1 VFVRALFISR
11 TVDIS
16 GTNMLGP
23 QVVLVTCLTLQA
35 VQSANILALINLAAP
50 SHYFFN
56 RAVTRSL
63 AARGHKV
70 HIDS

>member
-1 VFVRALFISR
+1 
-11 TVDIS
+11 
-16 GTNMLGP
+16 MLGP
-23 QVVLVTCLTLQA
+23 HGAMLVSLMLIFVTHQA
-35 VQSANILALINLAAP
+35 VQSANILALINLASP

-70 HIDS
+70 CNGVPFTVYFIIILLQY

>member
-1 VFVRALFISR
+1 
-11 TVDIS
+11 
-16 GTNMLGP
+16 MLGS
-23 QVVLVTCLTLQA
+23 QVALLTSLTLQA

-56 RAVTRSL
+56 SAVTRSL

-70 HIDS
+70 HIDTLFTFCFILT